1 MRYKGLIFWA
11 HSFPVLEIKPRKY
24 SARKNVWYQFWK
36 DENMWCNSKQNECL
50 CRSSRSKGF
59 YKKFVLR
66 NFPKSTRKHLCQ
78 SLFFEKV
85 RRCRSATSWETRL
98 QCECF
103 LLSISKPVRTPFFAE
118 YHRTA
123 TSDYRSIN
131 SSEGEIGKR
140 NSNYDTEIK
149 ACQFEPDA

>member
-1 MRYKGLIFWA
+1 
-11 HSFPVLEIKPRKY
+11 
-24 SARKNVWYQFWK
+24 
-36 DENMWCNSKQNECL
+36 MWCNSKQNECL

-85 RRCRSATSWETRL
+85 RRCRSATSWKTRL

-103 LLSISKPVRTPFFAE
+103 LLSISKPVRTPFLQNTTGRLLLIIE
-118 YHRTA
+118 V
-123 TSDYRSIN
+123 SIVVK
-131 SSEGEIGKR
+131 GKLGNETVIMIQKLKHANLNQTR
-140 NSNYDTEIK
+140 K
-149 ACQFEPDA
+149 L